1 MTAFNPA
8 SLPDLSGKVFLV
20 TGGNAG
26 IGKETI
32 LHLVRKN
39 AKVYM
44 GCRSSTKGQAAI
56 DSIHAL
62 VPEAEIHLLV
72 LDHMDLTSV
81 KSAAA
86 DFTSKEPRLH
96 GLINNAGIMAL
107 PFELSKDGYEAQ
119 WQTNYLSHY
128 LLTSLLLPTL
138 LSTARVSQ
146 SGDVRIV
153 NVTSVGHNFFAPK
166 KGIDFDDI
174 NQVHGSIWSRYGQSK
189 LANILHAKS
198 LNALYGPNGTKKSEG
213 EIWTGAVHPGNM
225 YTDLSKN
232 ARYLG
237 PLSPVLTCMLN
248 FFGAFIP
255 VDQGAYTSVFCA
267 ASEEMNAEGSGQYFV
282 PFGKT
287 EKPSKHAQ
295 NLDMAGRLS
304 SWTEEELRGKGF
316 L

>member
-1 MTAFNPA
+1 MTAFNPS
-8 SLPDLSGKVFLV
+8 SLQDLSGKVFLV

-32 LHLVRKN
+32 LYLVSKN

-56 DSIHAL
+56 DSIHTL
-62 VPEAEIHLLV
+62 VPEANIHLLI
-72 LDHMDLTSV
+72 LDHMDLASV
-81 KSAAA
+81 KSAAH
-86 DFTSKEPRLH
+86 DFITKEPKLH

-107 PFELSKDGYEAQ
+107 PFELSKDDYEAQ

-128 LLTSLLLPTL
+128 FLTSLLLPTL
-138 LSTARVSQ
+138 LATARVSK
-146 SGDVRIV
+146 SGDVRII

-166 KGIDFDDI
+166 KGIDFSDI
-174 NQVHGSIWSRYGQSK
+174 NQIHGSIWSRYGQSK

-198 LNALYGPNGTKKSEG
+198 LNALYGPNGTHKHEG
-213 EIWTGAVHPGNM
+213 EIWTAAVHPGNM

-237 PLSPVLTCMLN
+237 LLSPVLTCMLN

-255 VDQGAYTSVFCA
+255 VDQGAYTSVYCA
-267 ASEEMNAEGSGQYFV
+267 ASEEMKKEGSGEYFV

-295 NLDMAGRLS
+295 SLEMADKLS
-304 SWTEEELRGKGF
+304 SWTEQELRGKEF